1 MVLIKS
7 QSELYEIVDSI
18 DSFHSIGKP
27 LRDLHHLIPVT
38 HIQDA
43 ITLWQSPTFLEA
55 RSVAWEA
62 FRQEIVKNRSTL
74 SQWEKEFTL
83 CSDKVTNS
91 ISRSPKALEL
101 IRSTHQE
108 IREFCLALPFV
119 AALGELLILD
129 KHPNYIFNLSQIPSY
144 QEGYWV
150 CGWNGVLTE
159 DRFVYPELK
168 FYVY

>member
-7 QSELYEIVDSI
+7 PSELYEIVDSL
-18 DSFHSIGKP
+18 DWFHSIGKP

-74 SQWEKEFTL
+74 SQWEKEFTFFCFQFKQVFL
-83 CSDKVTNS
+83 YDTFFRVIRVFRGPNNYEILNS
-91 ISRSPKALEL
+91 
-101 IRSTHQE
+101 H
-108 IREFCLALPFV
+108 
-119 AALGELLILD
+119 
-129 KHPNYIFNLSQIPSY
+129 
-144 QEGYWV
+144 
-150 CGWNGVLTE
+150 
-159 DRFVYPELK
+159 
-168 FYVY
+168 